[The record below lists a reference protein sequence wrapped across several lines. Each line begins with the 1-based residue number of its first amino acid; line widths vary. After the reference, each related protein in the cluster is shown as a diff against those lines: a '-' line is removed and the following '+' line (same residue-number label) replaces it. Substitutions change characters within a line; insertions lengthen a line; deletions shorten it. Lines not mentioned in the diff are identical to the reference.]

1 MPFIPHTEQDVKEML
16 DFLKIKNV
24 NDLFDEIPQKLKING
39 FSNIPEALNEME
51 ISRLMRERAKKDMA
65 GACFIGAGAYE
76 HHIPAPI
83 WEIAGRGEFMT
94 AYTPYQA
101 EASQGTLQTI
111 YEYQTMMA
119 NLTGMDV
126 SNASLYDGASGLG
139 EAALMAVRANRG
151 SKSGKI
157 LVPKAVHPTYRK
169 VAKTTAGP
177 QGVEFIEIPY
187 CPQKGHTQISELE
200 KYSGQDIAGVVV
212 AQPNFFG
219 VIEEV
224 DKITDWAH
232 KNKTLVIA
240 IVNPIAI
247 SLLKDPGK
255 WGENGADIVI
265 GDGQPLGIPLSSG
278 GPYFG
283 FMCCKEEHMRSMPG
297 RVIGK
302 TLDTEGNVGF
312 VLTLQA
318 REQHI
323 RRAKATSNI
332 CSNQALMATAATMYM
347 SLLGAEGMRAV
358 AINSHANA
366 NSLKT
371 KLSDAKIIENVF
383 SGPMF
388 HEFVVRLK
396 KPVSEVL
403 ASLADQGIQGGYD
416 LSSDYPE
423 LGQCMLVC
431 VTETK
436 TEQDL
441 QNYIQAMQKVGG
453 AV

>member
-16 DFLKIKNV
+16 NFLNIKNV

-39 FSNIPEALNEME
+39 VPNIPEALNELE
-51 ISRLMRERAKKDMA
+51 IGRLMRERSMKDLA
-65 GACFIGAGAYE
+65 GLCFIGAGAYE

-111 YEYQTMMA
+111 YEYQTMMS
-119 NLTGMDV
+119 NLTGMDI

-139 EAALMAVRANRG
+139 EAALAAVRANRG
-151 SKSGKI
+151 SKTHKI
-157 LVPKAVHPTYRK
+157 LIPKAVHPTYRK
-169 VAKTTAGP
+169 VAKTMAGP
-177 QGVEFIEIPY
+177 QGIEFIEIPY
-187 CPQKGHTQISELE
+187 CPQKGHILFSELE
-200 KYSGQDIAGVVV
+200 KYSGQDIAGIVI

-219 VIEEV
+219 IIEEV

-232 KNKTLVIA
+232 KNKILVVA
-240 IVNPIAI
+240 LVNPIAI
-247 SLLKDPGK
+247 TLLKEPGK
-255 WGENGADIVI
+255 WGEKGADIVV
-265 GDGQPLGIPLSSG
+265 GDGQPLGIPLASG

-283 FMCCKEEHMRSMPG
+283 FMCCKEEHVRSIPG
-297 RVIGK
+297 RIIGK
-302 TLDTEGNVGF
+302 TVDTEGNSGF

-323 RRAKATSNI
+323 RRSKATSNI

-358 AINSHANA
+358 AINSHINA
-366 NSLKT
+366 NTLRKNLASIKM
-371 KLSDAKIIENVF
+371 AENVF
-383 SGPMF
+383 SGLMF

-396 KPVSEVL
+396 KPVAKVL
-403 ASLADQGIQGGYD
+403 SALSDFGIQGGYD
-416 LSSDYPE
+416 LNKDYPE
-423 LGQCMLVC
+423 LGECMLVC

-441 QNYIQAMQKVGG
+441 QNYIQALQKVEGIL
-453 AV
+453 